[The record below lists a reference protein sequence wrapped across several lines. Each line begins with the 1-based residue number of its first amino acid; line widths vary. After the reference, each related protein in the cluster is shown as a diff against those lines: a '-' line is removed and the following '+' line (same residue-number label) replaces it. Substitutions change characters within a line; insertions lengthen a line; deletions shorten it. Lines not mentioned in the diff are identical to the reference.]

1 MHLILI
7 ASIGIVLVLLMI
19 LWLRFHPVIALL
31 LSSLFLLIATPEE
44 LQLEP
49 LVEGKLHRVTAVSE
63 DDIAGFDRFVEPGEY
78 VLWNVTDLDPNY
90 NGVPDFLVTVGAPVE
105 PPTAVRARR
114 DGNAPA
120 AAFSWQPISW
130 KPIARDGLQ
139 LDPQL
144 EPKLDLISESELA
157 ELKQQRWSAIAPR
170 LVEGFTKT
178 FRKLGIP
185 VTMAAIIGVCLL
197 QSGAAQRLVQTI
209 LALFGPR
216 GTAPALTASGF
227 LLGVPVFFDTVFYL
241 LLPLAKAIG
250 ATDSRKFLGAVM
262 AIIVGATMAHSLVP
276 PTPGPLFVVAQLN
289 EYLPDGNQISIGMM
303 MLAGCIVGGIAASA
317 GFLYGKLCSRWIQ
330 LDLSDPAEPE
340 AARRHAT
347 EETMPAANANADART
362 GISIPLAALPIV
374 LPIVLLGGSEIVEF
388 CASQP
393 GASEAVNSLNN
404 WTQLFNNPSLVFLLV
419 AVVAVLILRRFQ
431 SPNKVAESVSRGLSD
446 AGVIVLLTCA
456 GGAFGAALQQ
466 LHLAEAIALQFPQSA
481 SPSAWALLSMAF
493 GITALIRFAQGSAT
507 VAMLTSSAI
516 IGPVLAMYQLPFH
529 PIYFALAIGC
539 GSKPLPWMNDSGF
552 WQVNSMTG
560 MTPIQTLQTFSVAL
574 TLMGIVGFLAT
585 LIGSWLLP
593 LV

>member
-7 ASIGIVLVLLMI
+7 ASIGIALVLLMI

-31 LSSLFLLIATPEE
+31 LSSLFLLIATPER

-49 LVEGKLHRVTAVSE
+49 LVEGDLVRVTAVSE

-78 VLWNVTDLDPNY
+78 VLWREGGTATLY
-90 NGVPDFLVTVGAPVE
+90 TEVPALPVIVGAPVE
-105 PPTAVRARR
+105 PPISVRARR
-114 DGNAPA
+114 EGGAPA
-120 AAFSWQPISW
+120 AAYTWQPVEWSGE
-130 KPIARDGLQ
+130 RLN
-139 LDPQL
+139 PQI
-144 EPKLDLISESELA
+144 DLISVSALA
-157 ELKQQRWSAIAPR
+157 ELRQLRWSAIAPR

-197 QSGAAQRLVQTI
+197 RSGAAQRLVQTI
-209 LALFGPR
+209 VALFGPR

-250 ATDSRKFLGAVM
+250 ATDSRKFMTAVM

-276 PTPGPLFVVAQLN
+276 PTPGPLFVIAQLN
-289 EYLPDGNQISIGMM
+289 EFLGAENQISISMM
-303 MLAGCIVGGIAASA
+303 MLAGCLVGGIAASA
-317 GFLYGKLCSRWIQ
+317 GFFYGKLCSRWIQ
-330 LDLSDPAEPE
+330 VDLGEDAKAG
-340 AARRHAT
+340 AADRDSKAG
-347 EETMPAANANADART
+347 PAAAGNAGPGANT
-362 GISIPLAALPIV
+362 GISVPLAALPIV
-374 LPIVLLGGSEIVEF
+374 LPIFLLGGSEIIAFLAAQSE
-388 CASQP
+388 
-393 GASEAVNSLNN
+393 ASEAVKSLNN
-404 WTQLFNNPSLVFLLV
+404 WTLFFNNPSLVFLLV
-419 AVVAVLILRRFQ
+419 AVVAVFILRRFQ
-431 SPNKVAESVSRGLSD
+431 SPNRVAESVSRGLSD

-466 LHLAEAIALQFPQSA
+466 LHLAEAIASEFPRSA

-493 GITALIRFAQGSAT
+493 GITAIIRFAQGSAT

-516 IGPVLAMYQLPFH
+516 IGPVLEIYQLPFH

-552 WQVNSMTG
+552 WQVNTMTG
-560 MTPIQTLQTFSVAL
+560 MTPVQTLQTFSVAL
-574 TLMGIVGFLAT
+574 TLMGVVGFLAT
-585 LIGSWLLP
+585 LIGAWLLP
-593 LV
+593 MV